1 LDPNSQLSKNTIYY
15 YDTHIYINKSKTTY
29 CPGLLGFGFL
39 SGNTPFITHTA
50 AITVFTI
57 IGGFFIDLT
66 NVISAGLRVF
76 KALIASEKKN

>member
-1 LDPNSQLSKNTIYY
+1 MI
-15 YDTHIYINKSKTTY
+15 HIYIYLNKTKITY

-76 KALIASEKKN
+76 KALIASKNVN

>member
-1 LDPNSQLSKNTIYY
+1 LITCTFLYNKNT
-15 YDTHIYINKSKTTY
+15 TY
-29 CPGLLGFGFL
+29 WPGLLGFGLL

-57 IGGFFIDLT
+57 TGGFFIDFT

-76 KALIASEKKN
+76 KASIASQNEYYIINLI